1 MWLVS
6 IFTCKRTMILTQL
19 VWLALLKMFEIK
31 KRMQLRQN
39 HHKSIN
45 LAGNHVEYLIFW
57 NIFYVSHL
65 LTFVKEVV

>member
-1 MWLVS
+1 
-6 IFTCKRTMILTQL
+6 MILTQL

-45 LAGNHVEYLIFW
+45 LAGNHVEYLIF
-57 NIFYVSHL
+57 
-65 LTFVKEVV
+65 